1 MLTHDGIWAAIDAL
15 AAHNEMSASGLAK
28 AAGLDPTTFNKSK
41 RISREG
47 KSRWPSTES
56 IAKILAATN
65 SNLSDLLALLEHD
78 EVVSTNQRLPM
89 LSFNTA
95 VKDGHFNELGSPV
108 GADWDEVMFPDL
120 RDPTAFALEIKGE
133 DYAPIFSDGTIL
145 IMSPQSEVRRGD
157 RVVARTTDNRVIV
170 RSLLR
175 KTALRLELQSI
186 LHDGKTELIHIT
198 DLVWMA
204 RIMWVSH

>member
-65 SNLSDLLALLEHD
+65 SNLSDLLALLEYD
-78 EVVSTNQRLPM
+78 NAVSTTQRLPM

-95 VKDGHFNELGSPV
+95 VNEGHFSELGSPV
-108 GADWDEVMFPDL
+108 GADWDEVIFPDL
-120 RDPTAFALEIKGE
+120 SDPTAFALEIKGE
-133 DYAPIFSDGTIL
+133 DYAPIFGDGTIL

-157 RVVARTTDNRVIV
+157 RVVARTTDNRVMV

-204 RIMWVSH
+204 RIIWVSY

>member
-65 SNLSDLLALLEHD
+65 SNLSDLLTLLEHD
-78 EVVSTNQRLPM
+78 NGVPTTQRLPM
-89 LSFNTA
+89 LSVNTA

-108 GADWDEVMFPDL
+108 GADWDEVIFPNL
-120 RDPTAFALEIKGE
+120 QDPTAFALEISGG
-133 DYAPIFSDGTIL
+133 DYAPIFSDGAIL
-145 IMSPQSEVRRGD
+145 VISPQSEIRRGD
-157 RVVARTTDNRVIV
+157 RVVAQTTNSRIIV

-186 LHDGKTELIHIT
+186 LHDSETELVHIT
-198 DLVWMA
+198 DILWMA
-204 RIMWVSH
+204 RIMWVRH